1 MGKILSIIVPCFNE
15 EQAIPYFC
23 KELKQEMKEISELYP
38 YFSYELI
45 FVDDGSK
52 DNTIQVVKNESM
64 DNIKYVSFSRNFGK
78 EAALFAGFQKAKGDY
93 VVTMDVD
100 LQDPPS
106 LLKEMLHA
114 VVEEGYDSAATRR
127 VNRIGEPPIRSFF
140 ARMFYK
146 LINKISNVE
155 VVDGAR
161 DYRIMTRKMVNAIL
175 SIPERN
181 RFTKG
186 IYGWVGFKTKWIE
199 FENVER
205 SAGESKW
212 SFGKLFLYALDGII
226 AYSTMPLSMATAAGI
241 CLSIISVLA
250 IVFVVVRKLL
260 FGDPTS
266 GWASMICVI
275 LLLGSMQLFFIGIIG
290 QYLAKIYIETKQRPI
305 YIVAEE
311 SEEEA

>member
-45 FVDDGSK
+45 FVDDGSE
-52 DNTIQVVKNESM
+52 DNTVQAVKNESM

-93 VVTMDVD
+93 VVTMDAD

-106 LLKEMLHA
+106 LLKDMLHA

-140 ARMFYK
+140 ARVFYK

-175 SIPERN
+175 SITERN

-205 SAGESKW
+205 SVGESKW

-226 AYSTMPLSMATAAGI
+226 AYSTMPLSMATVAGI
-241 CLSIISVLA
+241 CLSIISFLA